1 MEKLVSNARNIVVR
15 VCFIMFFV
23 SFSLQSYEKKMK
35 VQSVIGF
42 FSAVRGKYSPLPSTN
57 LLIGVSDEK
66 QETGLANSLE
76 ETKDYRR
83 GYNPW

>member
-1 MEKLVSNARNIVVR
+1 MPTLVSNASSIVVKPR
-15 VCFIMFFV
+15 FILFLF
-23 SFSLQSYEKKMK
+23 SFNPQSYEKKMK

-42 FSAVRGKYSPLPSTN
+42 FIAVRGKYSPLPSTN

-76 ETKDYRR
+76 
-83 GYNPW
+83 